1 MSSHGPHANRVK
13 TGLIVAFSLLILA
26 SPASAKT
33 IYVSDLH
40 SSTSSDSL
48 RAAFEDFGVVS
59 SAKVVTDPE
68 TGKSRGFGFVEM
80 PNDHEAQ
87 EAIADLNES
96 NFEHSRILVKAVGPR
111 ESSGSRPDGG
121 GFGGNRPGAS
131 GGFGSGSTG
140 NRPGGPGGIGGGGRP
155 ASQAPAPA
163 AKPADTAP
171 VVPPAPTQP
180 KAPEPVVAPTQPTPQ
195 VPLVDDAS
203 DETPDAETEP
213 LEGTPDLADES
224 ETSVADDED
233 DVIDDEGEA
242 EEEALEE
249 AEEDGA
255 MENQESGAMAGQ
267 ESGEDTTDDAAE
279 VSEGESEQSS
289 GADDVTDIEAGD
301 AVEDDQ
307 VEDSSESDEPEDTA
321 EPADQ
326 DSVDADDEN
335 GLASR

>member
-13 TGLIVAFSLLILA
+13 PAMLVALSLLILA
-26 SPASAKT
+26 SPAPAVT
-33 IYVSDLH
+33 IFVSKLH
-40 SSTSSDSL
+40 SSTSSDAL
-48 RAAFEDFGVVS
+48 RDGFDAFGVVS
-59 SAKVVTDPE
+59 SAWVVTDPE

-87 EAIADLNES
+87 EAIAALDDS
-96 NFEHSRILVKAVGPR
+96 NFDRSTILVKVVGPR
-111 ESSGSRPDGG
+111 ESSGNRPDGG

-155 ASQAPAPA
+155 ASQATAPA

-171 VVPPAPTQP
+171 VVPPETTP
-180 KAPEPVVAPTQPTPQ
+180 KAPEPTVAPTPQ

-233 DVIDDEGEA
+233 DVSDDEGEA

-255 MENQESGAMAGQ
+255 MENQESGAMADQ

-279 VSEGESEQSS
+279 VSEDDFGQSS
-289 GADDVTDIEAGD
+289 GGDEATDFEVSD

-307 VEDSSESDEPEDTA
+307 VEDSSESDGVGDTA
-321 EPADQ
+321 EPADE

>member
-59 SAKVVTDPE
+59 SAKVFTDPE

-163 AKPADTAP
+163 AEPADTAP
-171 VVPPAPTQP
+171 VVPPETTP
-180 KAPEPVVAPTQPTPQ
+180 KAPEPTVAPTPQ

-203 DETPDAETEP
+203 DEAPGAETEAV
-213 LEGTPDLADES
+213 EGTPDPADES
-224 ETSVADDED
+224 ETSVADNED
-233 DVIDDEGEA
+233 DVSDDEEEA
-242 EEEALEE
+242 EEEAVEE

-255 MENQESGAMAGQ
+255 VADQ

-279 VSEGESEQSS
+279 VSEDDSEQLPA
-289 GADDVTDIEAGD
+289 ADEATDADADAGD
-301 AVEDDQ
+301 VVEEDQ
-307 VEDSSESDEPEDTA
+307 AEDTSEPELWRYR
-321 EPADQ
+321 
-326 DSVDADDEN
+326 S
-335 GLASR
+335 S

>member
-59 SAKVVTDPE
+59 SAKVFTDPE

-155 ASQAPAPA
+155 ASQATAPA
-163 AKPADTAP
+163 ANAAPHLRLRRRADPNTAN
-171 VVPPAPTQP
+171 AR
-180 KAPEPVVAPTQPTPQ
+180 PEPVVAPTQPTPQ
-195 VPLVDDAS
+195 VPVVGDAS
-203 DETPDAETEP
+203 DEAPDAETEP
-213 LEGTPDLADES
+213 LEGTPDPADES

-233 DVIDDEGEA
+233 GVIDDEGEA
-242 EEEALEE
+242 EEEAVEE

-255 MENQESGAMAGQ
+255 MTDQ

-279 VSEGESEQSS
+279 VSEDDFGQSS
-289 GADDVTDIEAGD
+289 GGDEATDFEVGD

-307 VEDSSESDEPEDTA
+307 FEDSSESDGVGDTA
-321 EPADQ
+321 EPADE
-326 DSVDADDEN
+326 DSVDTDDEN

>member
-59 SAKVVTDPE
+59 SAKVFTDPE

-96 NFEHSRILVKAVGPR
+96 NFEHSRILVRAVGPR

-121 GFGGNRPGAS
+121 GFGGNRPGGS

-163 AKPADTAP
+163 PMPAAP
-171 VVPPAPTQP
+171 PVAPQAPTP
-180 KAPEPVVAPTQPTPQ
+180 PTPPTPAPEPVVAPTQPTPQ
-195 VPLVDDAS
+195 VPLVDDAG
-203 DETPDAETEP
+203 DETPDAPTEP
-213 LEGTPDLADES
+213 LEAAPDP
-224 ETSVADDED
+224 
-233 DVIDDEGEA
+233 
-242 EEEALEE
+242 
-249 AEEDGA
+249 
-255 MENQESGAMAGQ
+255 AG
-267 ESGEDTTDDAAE
+267 
-279 VSEGESEQSS
+279 
-289 GADDVTDIEAGD
+289 
-301 AVEDDQ
+301 
-307 VEDSSESDEPEDTA
+307 
-321 EPADQ
+321 
-326 DSVDADDEN
+326 
-335 GLASR
+335 

>member
-171 VVPPAPTQP
+171 VAPPAPTQP
-180 KAPEPVVAPTQPTPQ
+180 KAPEPVVAPTPQ

-242 EEEALEE
+242 EEEAVEE

-255 MENQESGAMAGQ
+255 MESQESGAMADQ

-279 VSEGESEQSS
+279 VSEDDFGQSS
-289 GADDVTDIEAGD
+289 GGDEATDFEVGD

-321 EPADQ
+321 E
-326 DSVDADDEN
+326 V
-335 GLASR
+335 GL

>member
-1 MSSHGPHANRVK
+1 MSSHGPHASRVK

-171 VVPPAPTQP
+171 VVPPETTP
-180 KAPEPVVAPTQPTPQ
+180 KAPEPTVAPTPQ

-203 DETPDAETEP
+203 DETPDAEAEP

-224 ETSVADDED
+224 ETSVGDDED

-242 EEEALEE
+242 EEEEETVEE

-255 MENQESGAMAGQ
+255 MADQESGDDMI
-267 ESGEDTTDDAAE
+267 DDAAE
-279 VSEGESEQSS
+279 VSEDDSGQSS
-289 GADDVTDIEAGD
+289 GGDEATDFEVGD

-321 EPADQ
+321 E
-326 DSVDADDEN
+326 
-335 GLASR
+335 